1 MGHVWVRRFTH
12 CPAIE
17 AAIAIR
23 HRLCE
28 VCERRQSATAV
39 ATWAVETPAHTWP
52 TAERRRGIAKCFA
65 FTARRSRPYYQPCFA
80 YLTLH

>member
-1 MGHVWVRRFTH
+1 VGHVWVRRFTH

-52 TAERRRGIAKCFA
+52 TAERPTSHCQVLCIHRPLVALDP
-65 FTARRSRPYYQPCFA
+65 TAH
-80 YLTLH
+80 LTLLT